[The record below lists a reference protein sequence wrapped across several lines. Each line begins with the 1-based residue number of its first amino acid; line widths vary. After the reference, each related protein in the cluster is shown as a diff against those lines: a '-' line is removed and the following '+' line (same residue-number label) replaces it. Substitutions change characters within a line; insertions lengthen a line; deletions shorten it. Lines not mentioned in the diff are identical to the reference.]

1 MTWNP
6 DDLSGFSLP
15 GYQLIKQLGQGG
27 MATVYLALQESVDRE
42 VALKVMSP
50 FLASDQSFTDRFL
63 REARI
68 AAQLH
73 HPHIVTVHDVGVHDT
88 YHFIAMQYLPGGK
101 LSDLDLQN
109 LSVERALV
117 IVKEIAQAL
126 AYAHEKGFVHR
137 DVKPDNILF
146 DEKGA
151 SCLTDFGIARAADSN
166 TQMTATGSIIG
177 TPHYMSPEQARGKKV
192 DHRADL
198 YSLGIVLYQLLVG
211 EVPYQSE
218 ESLTVCIMH
227 VNDPLPRLPECLSPL
242 QPVLDRMLAKAP
254 EDRFAHAQAF
264 LTEMEKLE
272 ASEALAACKDYT
284 PSSLPHVV
292 ENTTRKNTPEIV
304 PTPRPETRRQV
315 QTPARHRAFPWKWL
329 LGMLSVVLLVWAG
342 QLLLEQWHQQQ
353 QQVREEARLA
363 QQLTRLKWL
372 VEQKRFVRPAGDNA
386 LEVAIALQKKH
397 GENRALQA
405 AIRQMMDAWLDEIE
419 QQQDWPAIPA
429 WKNQARAFSLDQ
441 GPLAMRAE
449 ALLQQGQSMDA
460 SEPETDA
467 QADGNDRE
475 GEGWQRIVEALLQSS
490 DFNDLLRAWSLLQQ
504 VPPEV
509 DPSQASALRQSVVDR
524 LRQQLQSLLDANDA
538 RQMTLRL
545 ARLQTL
551 PVLYQKLDGAW
562 WQKQLESQQQQGMES
577 ELLAGRIRQLL
588 DEGYNFM
595 AHTQLTRPAGA
606 NAQERFEQVLALDP
620 ENTQA
625 KKGLEKV
632 LEQLL
637 ELANK
642 AMEAE
647 DLARASRYI
656 KSARKLAMPSTRL
669 TKAEERLE
677 TLQAQS
683 SQSTQST
690 RQSQTEPMPDDIP
703 ALLAY
708 AEDHKRRQ
716 PDQAI
721 RAWREVLRKDPANL
735 EAVDALSRTAQ
746 ALALDAEFLLEQ
758 QDMAEAQKRLR
769 WAMQADPEHP
779 DVKAVRRKFKRIS
792 QSRLPES
799 SNGDVSQL
807 KRAALAQRLL
817 SRAQAVQRV
826 EDMMSLAQELK
837 QLPQKDDSRA
847 RIQQAMLQRARIQID
862 QSLRENDL
870 QAADSWLQWLE
881 SEPGGTELAA
891 PLRLRW
897 RAKAAEQSDTGQ

>member
-1 MTWNP
+1 MSWNP

-15 GYQLIKQLGQGG
+15 GYQLIRQLGQGG

-101 LSDLDLQN
+101 LSDLDLQA

-227 VNDPLPRLPECLSPL
+227 VNDPLPRLPQCLAPL
-242 QPVLDRMLAKAP
+242 QPILDRLLAKDPQA
-254 EDRFAHAQAF
+254 RFEHAQAF
-264 LTEMEKLE
+264 LESL
-272 ASEALAACKDYT
+272 ASLDTSGALDECKGYT
-284 PSSLPHVV
+284 PATLPHVV

-315 QTPARHRAFPWKWL
+315 KSPTRRPLPWKWL
-329 LGMLSVVLLVWAG
+329 LAGVVA
-342 QLLLEQWHQQQ
+342 LLLLWTGRYLLDQWEWQQ

-363 QQLTRLKWL
+363 QQLTRLNWL
-372 VEQKRFVRPAGDNA
+372 VEQQRFMRPAGDNA
-386 LEVAIALQKKH
+386 LEVAQTLWQKYP
-397 GENRALQA
+397 ENTPLQA
-405 AIRQMMDAWLDEIE
+405 AIERMMRAWLDAIE
-419 QQQDWPAIPA
+419 QRKEWTVLDVWQQAA
-429 WKNQARAFSLDQ
+429 KQFSLNL
-441 GPLAMRAE
+441 GPLAMRA
-449 ALLQQGQSMDA
+449 ASLRQQGENMDA
-460 SEPETDA
+460 GETEQSEPPPSGQTS
-467 QADGNDRE
+467 Q
-475 GEGWQRIVEALLQSS
+475 GWQAIVEALLQSS
-490 DFNDLLRAWSLLQQ
+490 NFNDLLRAWSLLQQ
-504 VPPEV
+504 APPEMDATQV
-509 DPSQASALRQSVVDR
+509 GALRQSTVDR
-524 LRQQLQSLLDANDA
+524 LRQQLQSLLDSNDSQ
-538 RQMTLRL
+538 QMALRL

-551 PVLYQKLDGAW
+551 PRLYQKLDGAW
-562 WQKQLESQQQQGMES
+562 WHKQLENQQQQGTED

-595 AHTQLTRPAGA
+595 AQMQLTRPEGA

-620 ENTQA
+620 ENSKA
-625 KKGLEKV
+625 KKGLQKV
-632 LEQLL
+632 LEKLL
-637 ELANK
+637 ELADK

-647 DLARASRYI
+647 DLARASRYL
-656 KSARKLAMPSTRL
+656 KSARGLGFSSDLLKTAEEKLAHLQEKRTYAEPSGSEQTVSTRL
-669 TKAEERLE
+669 PA
-677 TLQAQS
+677 
-683 SQSTQST
+683 
-690 RQSQTEPMPDDIP
+690 DIP

-708 AEDHKRRQ
+708 AEQHKRRQ
-716 PDQAI
+716 PEQAI
-721 RAWREVLRKDPANL
+721 QAWRAVLRQDPANL
-735 EAVDALSRTAQ
+735 EASDALTRMAQ

-758 QDMAEAQKRLR
+758 EDVPEAQKRLQ
-769 WAMQADPEHP
+769 WAMLADPEHP
-779 DVKAVRRKFKRIS
+779 DVKSVRRKFKRIR
-792 QSRLPES
+792 QAQQVQQKS
-799 SNGDVSQL
+799 SNDDVSQL
-807 KRAALAQRLL
+807 KQAAQAQRLL
-817 SRAQAVQRV
+817 NRAQSTERLEEMKAL
-826 EDMMSLAQELK
+826 EQELATIGNH
-837 QLPQKDDSRA
+837 SE
-847 RIQQAMLQRARIQID
+847 RIEQAMNQRAQQRIEQLL
-862 QSLRENDL
+862 QANDL
-870 QAADSWLQWLE
+870 QQADAWLQWLE
-881 SEPGGTELAA
+881 HREGGTAAAA

-897 RAKAAEQSDTGQ
+897 RAKMAEASDTGQ